1 MALFS
6 CNNCGFIREIGN
18 DYLGK
23 SVKCPKCESIKT
35 IYDTAIYVGSLIK
48 RYIETSKELQ
58 ALKSRLSADAGSVEV
73 ERKLLFAEIDIY
85 NTDHLTKEHNLEPV
99 VAWFKKSKIEV
110 NIDKE
115 AVDTRGFF
123 DEVAVLMGDNY
134 HDLSFLCSQIKYN
147 QSKGFETVKFDLS
160 KKSTS
165 EIKTITT
172 FCKAL
177 YDYSF
182 VAKYFQSKKEK
193 EILLTLQ
200 KAPNIRYFFSGIW
213 MEWFVFIKV
222 LAFFHEQGISPACIR
237 SLQITFSDGV
247 ASEIDIFVLTEK
259 GIPIYIECKSG
270 EFRHDIDKYLSLRKR
285 LNINKN
291 QFVICVFGLSQEQA
305 SGMTRMYDLTFV
317 NEASLITHIQAV
329 V

>member
-6 CNNCGFIREIGN
+6 CNNCGFIREVGN

-35 IYDTAIYVGSLIK
+35 IYDTTVYVSRLIK
-48 RYIETSKELQ
+48 KYIETSKELQ
-58 ALKSRLSADAGSVEV
+58 ALQGRLPAEAGNFEV
-73 ERKLLFAEIDIY
+73 EKKLLFAEIDIY
-85 NTDHLTKEHNLEPV
+85 NTDHLTKQHNLEPV
-99 VAWFKKSKIEV
+99 AEWFKKSKIEV
-110 NIDKE
+110 SIDKE
-115 AVDTRGFF
+115 AIDTRGFF
-123 DEVAVLMGDNY
+123 DEVAVLIGGNY

-147 QSKGFETVKFDLS
+147 QSKGFETVKIDLS
-160 KKSTS
+160 KKSAS

-172 FCKAL
+172 FCKVL

-200 KAPNIRYFFSGIW
+200 KAPNIRYFFNGVW
-213 MEWFVFIKV
+213 MEWFVFIK
-222 LAFFHEQGISPACIR
+222 LLEFFQEKEMSPACIR
-237 SLQITFSDGV
+237 SLQITFAGGE
-247 ASEIDIFVLTEK
+247 ANEIDIFVLTEK
-259 GIPIYIECKSG
+259 GIPIFIECKSG

-285 LNINKN
+285 LKINKN
-291 QFVICVFGLSQEQA
+291 QFIICVFGLSQEQA
-305 SGMTRMYDLTFV
+305 AGLTSMYNLTFV
-317 NEASLITHIQAV
+317 NEASVITHIQTV

>member
-1 MALFS
+1 MALFY
-6 CNNCGFIREIGN
+6 CNNCGFIREVGN

-35 IYDTAIYVGSLIK
+35 IYDTTIYVSSLINK
-48 RYIETSKELQ
+48 YIETSKELQ
-58 ALKSRLSADAGSVEV
+58 ALQRRLPADAGNVEV
-73 ERKLLFAEIDIY
+73 EKKLLFAEIDIY
-85 NTDHLTKEHNLEPV
+85 NTDHLTKVHNIEPV
-99 VAWFKKSKIEV
+99 ADWFKKSKIEV
-110 NIDKE
+110 IIDKE

-123 DEVAVLMGDNY
+123 DEVAVLIGDNY

-147 QSKGFETVKFDLS
+147 QSKGFETIKIDLS

-165 EIKTITT
+165 EIKNITR
-172 FCKAL
+172 FCKSL

-200 KAPNIRYFFSGIW
+200 KAPNIRDFFNGIW
-213 MEWFVFIKV
+213 MEWFVFIK
-222 LAFFHEQGISPACIR
+222 LLELFREKEISPACIR
-237 SLQITFSDGV
+237 SLQITFAGGGTN
-247 ASEIDIFVLTEK
+247 EIDIFVLTEK
-259 GIPIYIECKSG
+259 GIPIYIECKTG

-285 LNINKN
+285 LNVNKN

-305 SGMTRMYDLTFV
+305 LGMTRMYNLTFV
-317 NEASLITHIQAV
+317 NEASLITHIQTV